1 MSTFAAERSLDA
13 RELDRLVQR
22 LLLLTV
28 LAKRHDAM
36 ELLVVLTARLTAELV
51 DFVLDNETH
60 THYLHALHVL
70 PIERSARCH
79 NSLAQLFYHIF
90 S

>member
-1 MSTFAAERSLDA
+1 M
-13 RELDRLVQR
+13 QR

-28 LAKRHDAM
+28 LAERHDAV

-60 THYLHALHVL
+60 THSSSA
-70 PIERSARCH
+70 RSAYVTNRKKCR
-79 NSLAQLFYHIF
+79 SLAQLFYHIF

>member
-1 MSTFAAERSLDA
+1 M
-13 RELDRLVQR
+13 QR

-28 LAKRHDAM
+28 LAERHDAV

-60 THYLHALHVL
+60 THYLHVLHML
-70 PIERSARCH
+70 LTERSARCH
-79 NSLAQLFYHIF
+79 NSLPKLFYHIF

>member
-1 MSTFAAERSLDA
+1 M
-13 RELDRLVQR
+13 QR

-28 LAKRHDAM
+28 LAERHDAV

-60 THYLHALHVL
+60 THYLHVFAYVTDRKKCKVSQQPCTIIL
-70 PIERSARCH
+70 SY
-79 NSLAQLFYHIF
+79 F
-90 S
+90 